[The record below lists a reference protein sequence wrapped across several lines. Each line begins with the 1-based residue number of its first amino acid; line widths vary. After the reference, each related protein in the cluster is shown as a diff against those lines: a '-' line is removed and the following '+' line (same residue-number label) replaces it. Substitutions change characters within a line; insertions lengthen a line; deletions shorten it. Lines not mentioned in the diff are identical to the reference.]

1 MARPTIVT
9 MTLRASVSE
18 DGMRRLAEHFGGETI
33 RIPRPSGNGP
43 MRERLAALLDPA
55 DLDSLTA
62 SVGGDTVY
70 VPMGG
75 LSATRHY
82 ALMRREAV
90 KEAAAQGMAVAA
102 IARRERMPVRTVQRI
117 LKSVRVTRA
126 NDGQE

>member
-18 DGMRRLAEHFGGETI
+18 DGMRRLAQHFGGETI

-43 MRERLAALLDPA
+43 MRERLAELLDPA

-70 VPMGG
+70 VPLGT
-75 LSATRHY
+75 AQTYR
-82 ALMRREAV
+82 MRREAV